1 MSDKNG
7 KKHKIKNETIKTYR
21 FKNDLYKFKEK
32 TKVDLFDT
40 NQSFLKVLAIGKVKL
55 YEYKYEYHNN
65 VGTKNLRK
73 PTEYYFIEKDGQLI
87 LLNSIIGELKIKKK
101 LIDTFKDNDD
111 LVRQISDDV
120 YGLQN
125 IYLIVKKYN
134 SN

>member
-1 MSDKNG
+1 M
-7 KKHKIKNETIKTYR
+7 
-21 FKNDLYKFKEK
+21 
-32 TKVDLFDT
+32 
-40 NQSFLKVLAIGKVKL
+40 AIGKVKL
-55 YEYKYEYHNN
+55 YEYKYEYHNS

-87 LLNSIIGELKIKKK
+87 LLISIIGELKIKKK